1 MLGAGFIATFHSKML
16 RAATVGQPAGA
27 SPLIERA
34 GVFDPD
40 TERAKA
46 FAAASGHRWCATEA
60 EVLDTCDA
68 VYICTWTSEH
78 RRLVAEAAARGLAI
92 FCEKPLGTDLDDAEA
107 IAAIVRDAGVIN
119 QVGLILRRSPAYL
132 WARHLLEDPGAGAP
146 MAVIFRDDQ
155 FIPIQGHY
163 RSNWRAEVERAGSGT
178 LLEHSIHDVDM
189 LTFLLGQA
197 TEVAAMQSFFHRI
210 DGIEDVVSAVLRFD
224 NGATAT
230 LTSIWHDMLHRPS
243 QRRVE
248 IFCERRQIT
257 IAGDD
262 WFGPVSWSNADDDQ
276 VHELAGEELVAATA
290 PMAEPLGGHHPDLA
304 FVHAVIEG
312 RPASPDMEV
321 ALEAHRL
328 IDRIYRA
335 TQHAS

>member
-16 RAATVGQPAGA
+16 RAAMGQATDGD
-27 SPLIERA
+27 PLIERA

-40 TERAKA
+40 TDRAKA

-78 RRLVAEAAARGLAI
+78 RRLVTEAASRGLAI
-92 FCEKPLGTDLDDAEA
+92 FCEKPLGTDLADAEA
-107 IAAIVRDAGVIN
+107 IAATVREAGIVN

-132 WARHLLEDPGAGAP
+132 WARHLLDDPRAGAP

-163 RSNWRAEVERAGSGT
+163 RSAWRAEVERAGSGT

-189 LTFLLGQA
+189 LTFLLGPV
-197 TEVAAMQSFFHRI
+197 TEVAAMQSFFHQI
-210 DGIEDVVSAVLRFD
+210 DGIEDVVAAVLRFEH
-224 NGATAT
+224 GATAT

-248 IFCERRQIT
+248 IFCERRHLT
-257 IAGDD
+257 ISGDD
-262 WFGPVSWSNADDDQ
+262 WFGPVSWTDADDDV
-276 VHELAGEELVAATA
+276 VHELSGEDLVTATE
-290 PMAEPLGGHHPDLA
+290 PMAEALGGHHPDLA
-304 FVHAVIEG
+304 FVRAAIEG
-312 RPASPDMEV
+312 SPASPDVEV
-321 ALEAHRL
+321 ALDAHRL

-335 TQHAS
+335 TQSTS